1 LRRCLRLWQLA
12 DLMVR
17 VLRAAWPALLAI
29 VLALSP
35 FLDKAFTIDDTLFL
49 RVAEHALVEPLA
61 PMAFTYTWSDHSERM
76 SELLAN
82 GPLGGYLLVPTVLA
96 GGAEWVAHLTW
107 WVLFALAVLATV
119 SLALRIGLPA
129 LYAAFAGVLVATA
142 PAVLALASTNM
153 PDVPA
158 MALATLGMERLFA
171 WRKEQRWHQAAV
183 AAVALALAPLAR
195 SQTLLLW
202 PLAALVPFLDAVEP
216 RDWKAFVPWKLAP
229 VVALPVILWAATRL
243 TADPLHTGGFVDA
256 TRRFVDWDP
265 RKAVV
270 WALQFAL
277 TMPLVLWLVLRL
289 RAARWWWAL
298 VFAAATAWA
307 AWHLAQ
313 LGPRRF
319 VLAPVAA
326 LTATVLVGMAADAW
340 RRRDLTRVI
349 LVGWTLISLPV
360 VFYVHTSAKYY
371 VPSAPAIAL
380 LVALAAREVSGLW
393 ARAVLGV
400 GAAAGLVFGVLI
412 VEADARYA
420 DLGRRAAAELIA
432 PRVAQGQQVWF
443 AGHWGFQWYAER
455 AGGRIVTRTPPE
467 PLPGDALVA
476 STLGHGSLQVRLV
489 PGRRLVTS
497 LADERPGGRL
507 MSSGAGFWSI
517 AWGYLPWAWGDDVL
531 ERFEVW
537 QIPAAREEMA
547 PPIQK

>member
-1 LRRCLRLWQLA
+1 
-12 DLMVR
+12 MVR
-17 VLRAAWPALLAI
+17 VLRAAWPSLVVI
-29 VLALSP
+29 VLALAP
-35 FLDKAFTIDDTLFL
+35 FLDKAFSIDDTLFL
-49 RVAEHALVEPLA
+49 RVAEHSLMEPLS

-82 GPLGGYLLVPTVLA
+82 GPLGGYLLVPTLLA

-107 WVLFALAVLATV
+107 WALFAVAVLATV

-129 LYAAFAGVLVATA
+129 SYAGFAGVLVATA
-142 PAVLALASTNM
+142 PAVLTLASTSM

-158 MALATLGMERLFA
+158 LALATLGMERLFA

-183 AAVALALAPLAR
+183 AALALALAPLAR

-202 PLAALVPFLDAVEP
+202 PFAGLVPFLDAVEQK
-216 RDWKAFVPWKLAP
+216 DWKAFVPRKLAP
-229 VVALPVILWAATRL
+229 VIAIPVIMWAAVRL
-243 TADPLHTGGFVDA
+243 TADPAHTGGLVDT
-256 TRRFVDWDP
+256 TRRFVDWDA
-265 RKAVV
+265 RKAIV

-277 TMPLVLWLVLRL
+277 TMPLVLWLALRL

-298 VFAAATAWA
+298 VFAAASAWS
-307 AWHLAQ
+307 AWHLVE

-319 VLAPVAA
+319 FLAPVAA
-326 LTATVLVGMAADAW
+326 LTATVLVDMAADAC

-349 LVGWTLISLPV
+349 LVGWTLIGLPV
-360 VFYVHTSAKYY
+360 VVYVHVSAKYF

-380 LVALAAREVSGLW
+380 LVVLAAREVSGRW
-393 ARAVLGV
+393 ARAVLGI
-400 GAAAGLVFGVLI
+400 GAAAGLVFGVLM

-467 PLPGDALVA
+467 PRPGDAVVS
-476 STLGHGSLQVRLV
+476 STFGHGSLQVRLV
-489 PGRRLVTS
+489 PIRRLVTS
-497 LADERPGGRL
+497 IEDRRPGGRL
-507 MSSGAGFWSI
+507 MANGAGFWSI
-517 AWGYLPWAWGDDVL
+517 AWGYLPWAWSDGVL

-537 QIPAAREEMA
+537 QIPSDSGEMA
-547 PPIQK
+547 TPIQP